1 MPTEEHHH
9 HGPVI
14 HGGVHNSQLAWNNR
28 NVTQSFAH
36 TEQVAPGFEEVAQV
50 VAKVKRQLDDL
61 GLPEADARNAGEN
74 ADAVLAEVVKPKPD
88 RGIVRTCLT
97 TLQGVLA
104 PLALGLLTGAR
115 EGAVETGKKLVH
127 ALTQLSF

>member
-28 NVTQSFAH
+28 NVTQNFAH

-50 VAKVKRQLDDL
+50 VAKVKRQLNDL
-61 GLPEADARNAGEN
+61 GLPDADARDAGEN

-97 TLQGVLA
+97 ALKKVLD

-115 EGAVETGKKLVH
+115 EGAVATGKSLVH